1 MSGAILACSDP
12 QLMAARSF
20 RMADDA
26 QKIEMMLTHLESEM
40 WTVNMMGEQSLRAKL
55 CALDE
60 LNDYSRKLQEELDAA
75 EFEQKSR
82 SKKWKSLL
90 VRKLPETATED
101 DLWAAISVF
110 GEVDSVSIV
119 RGGKNSKNGKSKC
132 FGFANFSNHDD
143 AATCLEALTNG
154 EVILTDCSSK
164 PRVVR
169 GDWAH
174 KSGHC
179 CLSICTPGVG
189 VDARAGALVVEGRW

>member
-1 MSGAILACSDP
+1 MIACPDPQFMSGAMSDCPDPQSMSGAILACSDP
-12 QLMAARSF
+12 QLMAALSF

-110 GEVDSVSIV
+110 GEVDSVCDHSASSSCIQV
-119 RGGKNSKNGKSKC
+119 AYYNST
-132 FGFANFSNHDD
+132 FF
-143 AATCLEALTNG
+143 
-154 EVILTDCSSK
+154 IL
-164 PRVVR
+164 
-169 GDWAH
+169 A
-174 KSGHC
+174 
-179 CLSICTPGVG
+179 
-189 VDARAGALVVEGRW
+189 